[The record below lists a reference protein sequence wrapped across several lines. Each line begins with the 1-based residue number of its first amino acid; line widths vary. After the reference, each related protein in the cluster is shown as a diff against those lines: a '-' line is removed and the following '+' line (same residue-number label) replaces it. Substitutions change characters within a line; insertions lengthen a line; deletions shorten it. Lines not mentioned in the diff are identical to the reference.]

1 MSFDKH
7 QWPSFDADEAKKAQ
21 EAIDDYN
28 AKMKSIPG
36 NKAAEAL
43 LSAGDDSKF
52 HVYGVSPEDAEK
64 QDAAERRD
72 RKLIL
77 SWLTTCIGLAPQ
89 TETES
94 CKITVELLVDSIALQ
109 REYFLPK

>member
-7 QWPSFDADEAKKAQ
+7 QWPNFDADEAKKAQ

-28 AKMKSIPG
+28 ANMKSIPG

-52 HVYGVSPEDAEK
+52 HVYGVSPEEAAK
-64 QDAAERRD
+64 KDAAEQRD
-72 RKLIL
+72 RKRIL
-77 SWLTTCIGLAPQ
+77 TWLTTCIGLAPQ
-89 TETES
+89 PETAS
-94 CKITVELLVDSIALQ
+94 CKITVELLVDLIALQ
-109 REYFLPK
+109 REIFLPK